1 MAQIL
6 MQQQE
11 MREMRETEALKLMA
25 PHEFEINKMLVM
37 EALNVLPKIKNKVSD
52 GTLIHNKLWKY
63 YLKILKYNNFR
74 FLI

>member
-1 MAQIL
+1 

-52 GTLIHNKLWKY
+52 GTLIHNKL
-63 YLKILKYNNFR
+63 
-74 FLI
+74 